1 MDTGYTIPA
10 DICGDVKTD
19 IDGLLDFARLHGTP
33 LDAFRAAQFLSG
45 GLHRRALAAAGSGPV
60 TRRRNKALQQKAKR
74 SAKTAKI
81 RAARNDGRRRL
92 VERTKAQTEFHDMD
106 AIPESSDS
114 DSDVPLSQGRVSTA
128 GTTLSSLTTLPTP
141 FATPIPDPQPSN
153 SYHDDG
159 ESEAPLSES
168 EEPMELMEE
177 EEEESEEV
185 AESEQEE
192 SEDVAESEQP
202 LPESTQGRY
211 EVTAE
216 PRVLPKDTR
225 HLVTKLALLHADEI
239 STLLGLLLQN
249 LESGPAPINSEGSY
263 LSPLAQLAARC
274 GATEADIAQSS
285 FIHMRCLLQFTLW
298 VE

>member
-114 DSDVPLSQGRVSTA
+114 DSDVPLSQHCASTA
-128 GTTLSSLTTLPTP
+128 RTTLLSLTPLPTP

-168 EEPMELMEE
+168 EEPMELDADWQAQ
-177 EEEESEEV
+177 
-185 AESEQEE
+185 AEAAVEGWICHNC
-192 SEDVAESEQP
+192 DTP
-202 LPESTQGRY
+202 
-211 EVTAE
+211 VT
-216 PRVLPKDTR
+216 
-225 HLVTKLALLHADEI
+225 LVRKATKRPSGEKLAPEALRTFRKR
-239 STLLGLLLQN
+239 SM
-249 LESGPAPINSEGSY
+249 SKC
-263 LSPLAQLAARC
+263 AAMVLFP
-274 GATEADIAQSS
+274 GG
-285 FIHMRCLLQFTLW
+285 
-298 VE
+298 